1 MRDRVLELLA
11 KEGILLEPDAV
22 ELVLTKEDPLTFV
35 HIALSSLRQQPLI
48 ISLNDLVHNVKTT
61 AVCETGL
68 ESQTIGD
75 VGPYPERVGRQ
86 FVGERTIASEIK
98 VIKDITGNSTC
109 EGNIND
115 FARYFSDRFKT
126 IKRMLVHRREL
137 AGCVPI
143 SKALKL
149 DREVRIVAIVNDVK
163 ATKNGH
169 RILEVE
175 DEEDRCLALILK
187 DSPAMSDPVISDE
200 VIGIVGKTNRKGE
213 MLVVDEIIRPDVPL
227 RGPMERSDSTSSI
240 AFVSDIHVGSNAFLQ
255 RQWNDMVSWL
265 RNEGYYEGVRYV
277 LVPGDC
283 VDGIG
288 IYPDQEED
296 LLVDDIF
303 KQYEMLS
310 ELLKDIPDGIKVIVQ
325 PGNHDA
331 VRPAEPQPAFPK
343 DITDMFDSQVLS
355 VGNPCYVEIE
365 GRLIL
370 SYHGRSMDDL
380 IGGIQ
385 GLTYNNPLDAMK
397 EMLRRRHLAPIYGG
411 KTPIAPE
418 KKDFL
423 VIDTVPDFFVTG
435 HVHGA
440 GISDYRGV
448 RLINASTWQAQTGYQ
463 RMHNFNPDP
472 AKLPVVHL
480 GTGKCVMKN
489 FN

>member
-1 MRDRVLELLA
+1 
-11 KEGILLEPDAV
+11 
-22 ELVLTKEDPLTFV
+22 
-35 HIALSSLRQQPLI
+35 
-48 ISLNDLVHNVKTT
+48 
-61 AVCETGL
+61 
-68 ESQTIGD
+68 
-75 VGPYPERVGRQ
+75 
-86 FVGERTIASEIK
+86 
-98 VIKDITGNSTC
+98 
-109 EGNIND
+109 
-115 FARYFSDRFKT
+115 
-126 IKRMLVHRREL
+126 
-137 AGCVPI
+137 
-143 SKALKL
+143 
-149 DREVRIVAIVNDVK
+149 
-163 ATKNGH
+163 
-169 RILEVE
+169 
-175 DEEDRCLALILK
+175 
-187 DSPAMSDPVISDE
+187 
-200 VIGIVGKTNRKGE
+200 
-213 MLVVDEIIRPDVPL
+213 
-227 RGPMERSDSTSSI
+227 
-240 AFVSDIHVGSNAFLQ
+240 
-255 RQWNDMVSWL
+255 
-265 RNEGYYEGVRYV
+265 
-277 LVPGDC
+277 
-283 VDGIG
+283 
-288 IYPDQEED
+288 
-296 LLVDDIF
+296 
-303 KQYEMLS
+303 
-310 ELLKDIPDGIKVIVQ
+310 VQ

>member
-1 MRDRVLELLA
+1 MRERVLDMLA
-11 KEGILLEPDAV
+11 REGILLEPDAA
-22 ELVLTKEDPLTFV
+22 ELVLTKEDPLAFV
-35 HIALSSLRQQPLI
+35 HTALSSLEQQPLI
-48 ISLNDLVHNVKTT
+48 ITLGDLVNRSSTMDV
-61 AVCETGL
+61 TGIIP
-68 ESQTIGD
+68 EPQTVEGI
-75 VGPYPERVGRQ
+75 VPRNELVGRDVV
-86 FVGERTIASEIK
+86 VGKTVAGEVK

-115 FARYFSDRFKT
+115 FARYFADRFKT

-137 AGCVPI
+137 AGCVSI

-149 DREVRIVAIVNDVK
+149 DRDVRVVAIVNDVK
-163 ATKNGH
+163 ITKNRH

-175 DEEDRCLALILK
+175 DDEDRCLALILK
-187 DSPAMSDPVISDE
+187 DSPLMSDSVVPDE

-213 MLVVDEIIRPDVPL
+213 MIVVDEIIRPDVPL

-240 AFVSDIHVGSNAFLQ
+240 AFVSDIHAGSNAFLQ
-255 RQWNDMVSWL
+255 RPWNDMVSWL

-288 IYPDQEED
+288 IFPDQEEE

-303 KQYEMLS
+303 KQYELLS
-310 ELLKDIPDGIKVIVQ
+310 ELLKDIPDGIKLIVQ

-343 DITDMFDSQVLS
+343 GITDMFDSQVLF

-380 IGGIQ
+380 IGSIQ

-397 EMLRRRHLAPIYGG
+397 EMLRRRHLAPTYGG

-423 VIDTVPDFFVTG
+423 VIDAVPDFFVTG

-448 RLINASTWQAQTGYQ
+448 RLINASTWQAQTSYQ

-480 GTGKCVMKN
+480 GTGRCVMKN